1 MLPRFVC
8 YSYYFDFPHIY
19 YYYDK
24 KNKSTLLTPS
34 MMEKVRKNMRF
45 KEVREI
51 KNTEKKVIPSQY
63 LINELNKYFDEI
75 DSEDTTGVVMSKLD
89 MIKSTSPEQLEEIT
103 RINLGK

>member
-1 MLPRFVC
+1 
-8 YSYYFDFPHIY
+8 
-19 YYYDK
+19 
-24 KNKSTLLTPS
+24 
-34 MMEKVRKNMRF
+34 MRF

-51 KNTEKKVIPSQY
+51 KNVEKKAVPSQY

-75 DSEDTTGVVMSKLD
+75 DSEDTTDVVMSKLD